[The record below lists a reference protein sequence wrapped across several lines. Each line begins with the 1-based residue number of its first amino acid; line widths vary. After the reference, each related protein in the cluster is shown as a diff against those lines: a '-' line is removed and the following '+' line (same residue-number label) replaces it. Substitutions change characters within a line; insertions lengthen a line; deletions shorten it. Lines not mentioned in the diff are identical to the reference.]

1 MNAEVTMKTDAASI
15 ESYLIGR
22 FGPLLCGR
30 ALWQS
35 LFQHGAGLSEGCPAR
50 DLPVRTF
57 RIEHRRGLFAYS
69 AEVALWLP
77 AHTAYAVPNGSTFN
91 VKLISHTQHG
101 RYDRY
106 PTGKYICV
114 ALRGFYGHGEHNFQ

>member
-35 LFQHGAGLSEGCPAR
+35 LGFNTVQAFRKAAR
-50 DLPVRTF
+50 RGDLPVRTF

-91 VKLISHTQHG
+91 VKLISHTLSTAATTDIPLG
-101 RYDRY
+101 S
-106 PTGKYICV
+106 IF
-114 ALRGFYGHGEHNFQ
+114 A